1 MATYGGPPPPVP
13 PPLPSG
19 KRNKKAPQQILSDFW
34 DKFHSKYPGKVTSIF
49 PRSLYASL
57 LPDFQARGA
66 SSTRNAQESY
76 EAAARECREKVK
88 RIVRE
93 CDRTNEK
100 FTDPDFDI
108 ERDPYNNCLNG
119 LVRDSD
125 FGPGSGAA
133 DAGPN
138 VSSWDIKNSF
148 DTLTAA
154 QVLGPNSTI
163 PIDPVVVSR
172 FLGTSDDIWNP
183 YASARDTSGARAG
196 LRSGPVKASK
206 RQGVRGNEW
215 YNPGSIHR
223 VDWIFDSPQF
233 TVNGYS
239 SSDIKQGANG
249 DCWWLAAVATIAHRK
264 DLMHKV
270 CVARD
275 EECGVYGFVFQRDG
289 EWISTVI
296 DDNLYLKESDFDYYG
311 DVYDASGKKARLHRK
326 RNQTGS
332 DALYFARCEDQNET
346 WLPLLEKAYAKV
358 HGDYE
363 AISGGWPGEAVEDMT
378 GGVTSTIATNR
389 VLRKDRLWK
398 ELVNADGEFVFA
410 LAAMGT
416 GWDWQKSDLAL
427 GHAYSILQSR
437 EEVDEDGKKVR
448 LVQIRNP
455 WGERS
460 DGGVG
465 EWNGPWSD
473 GSKEWTPYWLKRLSH
488 TFGDDGVFWMSY
500 EDMLSTFM
508 YIHRTRLFDEK
519 WTVVQQWT
527 SANISWVTG
536 YLQTKFVVEVKK
548 SGMVVIVLTQLDDR
562 YFHGFEGQYWFELHF
577 VLQKAIPKAAG
588 DKAKEGEKSKDAPE
602 PEQICRVRPVH
613 KWENRSVSC
622 EVELEPGVYEVL
634 PKVTATRHHNGDA
647 AKPVEEVVK
656 EYAERNPQKLRQVG
670 LQYDIAHAKGGVRDE
685 DELIEKKKLEAKKKK
700 ESKKAKKKKKQR
712 RALGVAAK
720 ALEESAKV
728 VSDLANEGKKTE
740 ETKTET
746 KKETSQTKEKEKEKD
761 GDWTEVKES
770 DKESSS
776 SQKSATTDDKPAD
789 LTGSKPGDGPAP
801 EPKKDDEKKT
811 EEKAEEKKDEGKED
825 ASGVEEAKLAEA
837 SVAPAP
843 ATKEEEA
850 PAEAP
855 VAEGEDSDSDSDSD
869 ADSVVEDDSEEL
881 PGVPWNAVC
890 VLGLRVYAQD
900 AEVAIKL
907 VKPSDEEEAASL
919 TVDGEAAGATA

>member
-1 MATYGGPPPPVP
+1 MATYGPPPPPVV
-13 PPLPSG
+13 PPLPSA
-19 KRNKKAPQQILSDFW
+19 KRNKKAPQEVLSDFW
-34 DKFHSKYPGKVTSIF
+34 NKFHSKHPGKVTSIF

-100 FTDPDFDI
+100 FTDADFDI

-125 FGPGSGAA
+125 FGPGGGGGAA
-133 DAGPN
+133 DDGPN
-138 VSSWDIKNSF
+138 VSSWDVKNSF
-148 DTLTAA
+148 DTLAAA

-163 PIDPVVVSR
+163 PIDPAVVSR
-172 FLGTSDDIWNP
+172 FLGSSDDVWNSF
-183 YASARDTSGARAG
+183 ASAGAGSGARAG
-196 LRSGPVKASK
+196 LRSGPVKAPR
-206 RQGVRGNEW
+206 RQGVRGSEW
-215 YNPGSIHR
+215 YSPGSIHR
-223 VDWIFDSPQF
+223 LDWIFDSPQF

-264 DLMHKV
+264 DLMQKV

-398 ELVNADGEFVFA
+398 ELVNTDGEFVFA

-416 GWDWQKSDLAL
+416 GWDWQKSGLAL

-473 GSKEWTPYWLKRLSH
+473 GSKEWTPYWLKRLNH

-562 YFHGFEGQYWFELHF
+562 YFHGFEGQYWYELHF
-577 VLQKAIPKAAG
+577 VLQKAIPEAAG
-588 DKAKEGEKSKDAPE
+588 DNAKEGEKTKDAPE

-622 EVELEPGVYEVL
+622 EVDLEPGIYEVL
-634 PKVTATRHHNGDA
+634 PKVTATRNHNGDA

-685 DELIEKKKLEAKKKK
+685 DGLIEKKKLEAKQKK

-712 RALGVAAK
+712 KALGVAAK

-728 VSDLANEGKKTE
+728 VSELANEGKKTE
-740 ETKTET
+740 EKKTEEKTET
-746 KKETSQTKEKEKEKD
+746 KKEASQDNEKEKD
-761 GDWTEVKES
+761 GERAEGKDS
-770 DKESSS
+770 DKDSAGS
-776 SQKSATTDDKPAD
+776 SQKPAATDDKPAG

-801 EPKKDDEKKT
+801 EPKKEDEKK
-811 EEKAEEKKDEGKED
+811 EESKEDAPAVDEGKP
-825 ASGVEEAKLAEA
+825 AEV
-837 SVAPAP
+837 SVVPAP
-843 ATKEEEA
+843 ATKDEEV

-855 VAEGEDSDSDSDSD
+855 VEEEEDSDSDSDAEST
-869 ADSVVEDDSEEL
+869 AEDDGEEL
-881 PGVPWNAVC
+881 AGAPWNAVC

-907 VKPSDEEEAASL
+907 VKPSDGEEAASL